1 MLNKNFQFNHGH
13 LGIECLT
20 IERLHYLVNIHR
32 SRKLTHFS
40 QFEYRAKKVT
50 CSEIPSPEGPTTSR
64 LL

>member
-40 QFEYRAKKVT
+40 QLTLIQFDYRAKKGT
-50 CSEIPSPEGPTTSR
+50 
-64 LL
+64 